1 MKNAASGYRWVV
13 LAVFAFV
20 NLTIQALWIGYA
32 PIAALAASYY
42 GVTDLA
48 VGMFAMSFMIA
59 FLPLSIP
66 SSWAIDKFGFRPAVG
81 IGSAMMG
88 VFGIL
93 RGLAGRNYALAML
106 CTVGIA
112 ATQPLLLN
120 SWTTVPAKW
129 FPAGQRATAVGV
141 VTLGSLIGTALGMVL
156 TPVLVEA
163 GFGIDRVQLIYGI
176 AAAASALL
184 FILLARERPAVPPSE
199 DATRARA
206 LVLDGMKIAL
216 SSRRFWLSLAISFIG
231 LGIFNGLTT
240 WIEGILRPRG
250 FGPTFAGTIGALLL
264 AGGLAGAIVMP
275 ALSDKTGKRRL
286 FIVIAFAG
294 TVPGILGLAFAPS
307 ALLIAASAAW
317 IGFFLVSALPIAMQ
331 YAAEV
336 TRPAPEGTSNGL
348 IQLTGQG
355 AVVFVYL
362 MEALKG
368 RDGSF
373 TLSLV
378 IAAGLLIV
386 GIALMTGME
395 DARS

>member
-13 LAVFAFV
+13 LGVFALV

-66 SSWAIDKFGFRPAVG
+66 SSWAIDKFGFRHAVG

-184 FILLARERPAVPPSE
+184 FILLSRERPAVPPSE

-231 LGIFNGLTT
+231 LGVFNGLTT

-250 FGPTFAGTIGALLL
+250 FGPTFAGSIGALML

-355 AVVFVYL
+355 AVVFVYF

-373 TLSLV
+373 TLSLL

-386 GIALMTGME
+386 GVALMTGME